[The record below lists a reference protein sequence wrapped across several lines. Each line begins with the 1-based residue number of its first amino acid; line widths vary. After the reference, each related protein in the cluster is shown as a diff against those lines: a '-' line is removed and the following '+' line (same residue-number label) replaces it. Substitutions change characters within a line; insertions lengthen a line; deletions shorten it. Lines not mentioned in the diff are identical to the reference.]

1 MNVFDLI
8 KDSRKEIA
16 VGVIADIINAALCV
30 AASLCLSSVL
40 KAAMQGNWRN
50 CTVYILL
57 NGILYLIASAF
68 EYLFTYEKN
77 RVREHGLNK
86 YRTLVSREI
95 ENAKSQF
102 NADKYISSLN
112 NDSVQVDD
120 AITTVFSLI
129 DAFAFT
135 VFGIIGLVY
144 LHWSILLG
152 SVLIV
157 LATAFSARILQPL
170 SRKNEQRRSTA
181 LETFYGRISDL
192 LNGYHVFH
200 AYNQKPV
207 LNDLLTNRS
216 REFESNRRIINN
228 RMKQYELIPVMI
240 SLLGQ
245 CGLMLLT
252 VYLADKQFISISN
265 LLAVGNLSG
274 MFNNYVGVFF
284 SEIVKVDGYNAIINE
299 KCHSF
304 EKQKLQAEQFDSC
317 DIHIHDL
324 SYSFPDKEVLKDLTL
339 DIAEGSKNLIIGPS
353 GCGKSTLLNVL
364 AGNLTDYHGDVFV
377 GDKNLKNITDYS
389 IHDIVGYIQQ
399 SAYVFADSTRH
410 NIDLYRLCPDDEV
423 KEACR
428 KSLVTEFCDETKL
441 DDSVKSSELSGGQ
454 KQRIALAREFVSDHK
469 IILFDESLNALDPVM
484 TEQIL
489 NYILSLPQT
498 VIMVSHKY
506 TEEMKTRFD
515 QIIEL
520 H

>member
-1 MNVFDLI
+1 M
-8 KDSRKEIA
+8 
-16 VGVIADIINAALCV
+16 
-30 AASLCLSSVL
+30 
-40 KAAMQGNWRN
+40 
-50 CTVYILL
+50 
-57 NGILYLIASAF
+57 
-68 EYLFTYEKN
+68 
-77 RVREHGLNK
+77 
-86 YRTLVSREI
+86 
-95 ENAKSQF
+95 
-102 NADKYISSLN
+102 
-112 NDSVQVDD
+112 
-120 AITTVFSLI
+120 
-129 DAFAFT
+129 
-135 VFGIIGLVY
+135 
-144 LHWSILLG
+144 
-152 SVLIV
+152 
-157 LATAFSARILQPL
+157 
-170 SRKNEQRRSTA
+170 
-181 LETFYGRISDL
+181 
-192 LNGYHVFH
+192 
-200 AYNQKPV
+200 
-207 LNDLLTNRS
+207 
-216 REFESNRRIINN
+216 
-228 RMKQYELIPVMI
+228 
-240 SLLGQ
+240 
-245 CGLMLLT
+245 
-252 VYLADKQFISISN
+252 
-265 LLAVGNLSG
+265 
-274 MFNNYVGVFF
+274 
-284 SEIVKVDGYNAIINE
+284 
-299 KCHSF
+299 
-304 EKQKLQAEQFDSC
+304 
-317 DIHIHDL
+317 
-324 SYSFPDKEVLKDLTL
+324 
-339 DIAEGSKNLIIGPS
+339 IIGPS